1 MMQRPTQARW
11 GAFTKG
17 IVATCLMLGAAAV
30 CVGGD
35 GANSQ
40 TARPAHKTQPAK
52 TMQPAQT
59 ALPVKTAQ
67 PAQGTRPVAY
77 HAQLVR
83 TQYGVAHITA
93 GDWASLGFGH
103 GYVAAEDNLCVL
115 ADVFLTFRGERSR
128 HFGPQAKFTH
138 MGTIVIGPNI
148 DSDFFFR
155 HVVTDAVIDRFR
167 SAQPLELRALVTGY
181 AAGYSQYVREVRAGG
196 HAGRHADCRGS
207 DWLGEIKDA
216 DVYRRM
222 YTLGLTNSGLRFP
235 GPIANAQ
242 PPAASATASGSH
254 PARAQ
259 PPPSAPLLAHSASP
273 QPLAYTRAQPLDEG
287 FGSNMIGFG
296 GAATGTH
303 QGLLFGNPH
312 WYWDSADRFQ
322 QIHLKIPGQID
333 IEGSAILGVPVV
345 LIGFNNDVAWSH
357 TVSTAARFT
366 LYRLKLASGDPTSY
380 MYDGHIRHMTPHK
393 VTVDVRNDDGS
404 VSQVTRTL
412 YSSHFGP
419 MLATSWTASEALTM
433 RDVNAENLREFRNW
447 FRWNRARSLDEFIR
461 IQREEVA
468 IPWVNTIA
476 VGRNDAHV
484 WYADIGAIPNISDA
498 KASACALGKVS
509 DLLNRMAFDGSRAEC
524 EWDNDPSSP
533 QPGTFAAAK
542 LPQFLREDYAANMND
557 SFWLTN
563 PHAPLVGYPEIL
575 GTVGSEQSLRTRL
588 GHLMVKEHLPGE
600 PGAGNKFI
608 TSESVREFTLNS
620 RSSSAELFLDDV
632 LAKICPQ
639 GSITLTA
646 EPRAKVDIA
655 EACAVLAKWDRHGN
669 LESAGAL
676 LWDRFWD
683 MALHAPAAARY
694 RVPFD
699 PKAPL
704 DTPRGL
710 NTSDEQI
717 VQAFATAVQ
726 EVRSSP
732 VALGAPRSAYQ
743 YLTDAS
749 GARIPLAGGCGP
761 LGYFTVACTR
771 LSKEGTSMQPH
782 GNSYMQVVAFKP
794 DGVEAYTL
802 LVPSQSTDPASPH
815 YRDYT
820 RAYSRKEWLR
830 APFTEQ
836 EVKAAA
842 VETEELRSDGGA

>member
-1 MMQRPTQARW
+1 
-11 GAFTKG
+11 
-17 IVATCLMLGAAAV
+17 MLGAATV

-35 GANSQ
+35 GASSQ
-40 TARPAHKTQPAK
+40 TGRS
-52 TMQPAQT
+52 
-59 ALPVKTAQ
+59 
-67 PAQGTRPVAY
+67 VAY
-77 HAQLVR
+77 HAKLVR
-83 TQYGVAHITA
+83 TRYGVAHITA
-93 GDWASLGFGH
+93 SDWGSLGFGH

-115 ADVFLTFRGERSR
+115 ADAFVTFRGERSR
-128 HFGPQAKFTH
+128 HFGPQAKFSH

-155 HVVTDAVIDRFR
+155 HVETDTVIERFR
-167 SAQPLELRALVTGY
+167 GAQPQELQALVVGY
-181 AAGYSQYVREVRAGG
+181 AAGYSQYVREIREGG
-196 HAGRHADCRGS
+196 HAGRHVDCRGS
-207 DWLGEIKDA
+207 DWLAEITDA
-216 DVYRRM
+216 DIYRRM
-222 YTLGLTNSGLRFP
+222 LTLGLTNSSLRFP

-242 PPAASATASGSH
+242 PPAMSAAASTSAASSPAAASGPVAAGLRTPVADTTGS
-254 PARAQ
+254 
-259 PPPSAPLLAHSASP
+259 PPPLAHIQVP
-273 QPLAYTRAQPLDEG
+273 RPLAHAQAQPLDEG

-322 QIHLKIPGQID
+322 QVHLKIPGQID
-333 IEGSAILGVPVV
+333 VEGGATLGVPIV

-366 LYRLKLASGDPTSY
+366 LYRLKLANGDPTSY
-380 MYDGHIRHMTPHK
+380 MYDGHIRHMTSHR
-393 VTVDVRNDDGS
+393 VTVDVRNEDGS

-419 MLATSWTASEALTM
+419 MLATSWTTSEAFTM

-447 FRWNRARSLDEFIR
+447 FRWGRARNLEDFVR

-476 VGRNDAHV
+476 VGRNDSRV

-498 KASACALGKVS
+498 KASACALGKVP

-524 EWDNDPSSP
+524 EWDNDPASP

-563 PHAPLVGYPEIL
+563 ARAPLVGYPEI
-575 GTVGSEQSLRTRL
+575 VGSVGIEQSLRTRL
-588 GHLMVKEHLPGE
+588 GHLLVKEHLPGE
-600 PGAGNKFI
+600 SGAGNKFI

-620 RSSSAELFLDDV
+620 RSVSAELFLDDV
-632 LAKICPQ
+632 LEKICPL
-639 GSITLTA
+639 GSIALKA
-646 EPRAKVDIA
+646 EPHAKVDIG

-669 LESAGAL
+669 LDSAGAL
-676 LWDRFWD
+676 VWDRFWD
-683 MALHAPAAARY
+683 IAQHAPVTARY
-694 RVPFD
+694 QVPFD

-761 LGYFTVACTR
+761 LGYFTVACVR
-771 LSKEGTSMQPH
+771 LSKDGTSMQPH
-782 GNSYMQVVAFKP
+782 GNSYMQVVGFTPK
-794 DGVEAYTL
+794 GVEPYTL

-830 APFTEQ
+830 APFTDR
-836 EVKAAA
+836 EVKAGA
-842 VETEELRSDGGA
+842 VETLDLRASGSSGR